1 MHEQVAAFG
10 QGDQKMKR
18 ILVFLL
24 VGLMVTSTVALAQ
37 GKSKGE
43 AQKAQSS
50 QPVTHPQLASI
61 LIKALGL
68 VPFLPTAPSSQQMFD
83 LLMQN
88 GISPEKGWLLDA
100 VVTKADLSRV
110 LIQAMKKQ
118 DAVENP
124 NDPQSWI
131 NVLKEMGIT
140 LDRLSETIQSV
151 ETLPEGMG
159 QDVTLQSTDPLV
171 YGVNFAPGSSVQ
183 YTVDLNLVTRVFT
196 ELEMIRGDFRPASPT
211 PF

>member
-1 MHEQVAAFG
+1 
-10 QGDQKMKR
+10 MKK

-24 VGLMVTSTVALAQ
+24 VGLMMGATATLAQ
-37 GKSKGE
+37 DKEKAE
-43 AQKAQSS
+43 PKKAQAS
-50 QPVTHPQLASI
+50 QPVTHPQLAE
-61 LIKALGL
+61 LLVKALGL
-68 VPFLPTAPSSQQMFD
+68 VRFLPSPATAQQMFD
-83 LLMQN
+83 VLMQN

-110 LIQAMKKQ
+110 IVQALRKE

-131 NVLKEMGIT
+131 DALKAMGVS

-151 ETLPEGMG
+151 EVLPEGMG

-171 YGVNFAPGSSVQ
+171 YQVDFAPSDEQ
-183 YTVDLNLVTRVFT
+183 YTVDLSLVTRVFT
-196 ELEMIRGDFRPASPT
+196 EVEMINGDFRPIPPT

>member
-1 MHEQVAAFG
+1 
-10 QGDQKMKR
+10 MKK

-24 VGLMVTSTVALAQ
+24 VGLMMAATAAVAE
-37 GKSKGE
+37 GKEKGE
-43 AQKAQSS
+43 SKKAQAS
-50 QPVTHPQLASI
+50 QPVTHPQLAE
-61 LIKALGL
+61 LLVKALGL
-68 VPFLPTAPSSQQMFD
+68 IRFLPGAPSTQQMFD

-100 VVTKADLSRV
+100 VVTKADLARV
-110 LIQAMKKQ
+110 IVQALRKE

-131 NVLKEMGIT
+131 DALKAMGIS
-140 LDRLSETIQSV
+140 LDRLSETIQSAEV
-151 ETLPEGMG
+151 LPEGMG

-171 YGVNFAPGSSVQ
+171 YGVNFAPGSSIQ

-196 ELEMIRGDFRPASPT
+196 EVQMINGEFNPPPPT